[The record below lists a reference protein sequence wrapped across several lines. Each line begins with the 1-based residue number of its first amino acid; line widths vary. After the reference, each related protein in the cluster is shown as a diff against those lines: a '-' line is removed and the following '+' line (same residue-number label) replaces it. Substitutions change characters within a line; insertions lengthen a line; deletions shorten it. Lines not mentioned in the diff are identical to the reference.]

1 MFIIYRTEMKKRSSK
16 NCCLPF
22 CKSKVKEPPKAI
34 QEHNE
39 VPALRSPSN
48 KDLVA
53 RTTAMT
59 PQANKEESYFP
70 SKQRR
75 RLEDY
80 LDLKK
85 SEDNV
90 GGIPKFHIENG
101 DYDHHQEPSLPFKN
115 TSESKA
121 SVELSGVKQEMKVQ
135 NFFNIF
141 LTR

>member
-85 SEDNV
+85 SEEEYQSFILRMVIMIIIKNPV
-90 GGIPKFHIENG
+90 FLSKI
-101 DYDHHQEPSLPFKN
+101 HQ
-115 TSESKA
+115 KA
-121 SVELSGVKQEMKVQ
+121 KRQW
-135 NFFNIF
+135 N
-141 LTR
+141 